1 MTELKWTRDSTFHDG
16 GRNFRARGPGVY
28 DVPEEAVEEYLDHR
42 SGAWEHVD
50 EDDTDTEQS
59 ANDAGSES
67 SNDSADD
74 GDTETTSE
82 PEGEG
87 GTLPFNPEEHTN
99 AEIEERIAGIDDVE
113 TVRALK
119 NLEEEQKDRSGAT
132 DAFDDRLTELEE

>member
-42 SGAWEHVD
+42 SGAWERVD
-50 EDDTDTEQS
+50 EDDTEQP
-59 ANDAGSES
+59 ANDAGSED
-67 SNDSADD
+67 SNASADD

-82 PEGEG
+82 PDGEG

-99 AEIEERIAGIDDVE
+99 AEIEERIADIDDVE

-119 NLEEEQKDRSGAT
+119 NLEEEQQDRSGAT

>member
-59 ANDAGSES
+59 ANDAGSED
-67 SNDSADD
+67 SNASDD

-87 GTLPFNPEEHTN
+87 GALPFNPEEHTI
-99 AEIEERIAGIDDVE
+99 AEIEERIADIDDVE

-119 NLEEEQKDRSGAT
+119 NLEEEQQDRSGAT